1 MHTCITAGA
10 AICLGANVAFETPP
24 STGKHCGLSAVINA
38 KSLQNRGNTSQKLWR
53 ERLGGEKKNT
63 KPIVA
68 VNEDI
73 AKFHRFSHLSP
84 IIPDASSR
92 KNYETFPS

>member
-38 KSLQNRGNTSQKLWR
+38 KSLQNRGNTSEKLWR
-53 ERLGGEKKNT
+53 ERLGGRGRGR
-63 KPIVA
+63 
-68 VNEDI
+68 ED
-73 AKFHRFSHLSP
+73 KTHSGG
-84 IIPDASSR
+84 
-92 KNYETFPS
+92 E